1 MVVIMQIKITINNTE
16 RAVVIPINY
25 DSELDVLD
33 IKELQ
38 IDPIPDKN
46 EDISKDVVLG
56 ITQMILNTF
65 RNIKN

>member
-1 MVVIMQIKITINNTE
+1 MEIKITINNTE

-56 ITQMILNTF
+56 ITQMILNAF
-65 RNIKN
+65 KNIKN